1 MVHTVQIKIL
11 NRIDQTHKNSARK
24 KKKKKKRSDFENL
37 TGTVENWKSVQSLVK
52 AKAI

>member
-24 KKKKKKRSDFENL
+24 KKKKKGNFFY
-37 TGTVENWKSVQSLVK
+37 T
-52 AKAI
+52 IIF